1 MDIFWK
7 IHVLM
12 IYDMSKYTPECRQLL
27 TSLGEACPQTPINK
41 HAQQKQ
47 QSGYIPFSILSKLFP
62 PCLNLN
68 LLQ

>member
-1 MDIFWK
+1 
-7 IHVLM
+7 M
-12 IYDMSKYTPECRQLL
+12 ICQNTLQNANNCFI
-27 TSLGEACPQTPINK
+27 SLGEACPQTPINK